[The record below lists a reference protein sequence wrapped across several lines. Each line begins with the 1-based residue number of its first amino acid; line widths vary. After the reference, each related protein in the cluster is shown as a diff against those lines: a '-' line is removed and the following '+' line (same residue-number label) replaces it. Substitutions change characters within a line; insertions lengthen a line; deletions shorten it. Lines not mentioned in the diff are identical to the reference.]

1 MGRAILPLMSRSTR
15 SDADLRKRLS
25 PLAYEVTQNKGTER
39 AFTGEYTHH
48 KGRGQYA
55 CVCCGLELFSSET
68 KYDSGSGWPSFWRP
82 LEGGRIDEHRDASH
96 GMVRTEV
103 VCHGCGAHLG
113 HVFPD
118 GPPPTG
124 LRYCI
129 NSVSLDFRSAA
140 TGEEPSMSETLST
153 QDLLVGQ
160 GPAITDG
167 QTAVVHYT
175 GWLFDA
181 AAPENK
187 GRKFDASRDHGDTF
201 SFEIGAGEVIRGWDL
216 GVAGMQVGGKRRLVI
231 PASLGYGARGAG
243 GVIPGGATLVFDVEL
258 MEIR

>member
-1 MGRAILPLMSRSTR
+1 
-15 SDADLRKRLS
+15 
-25 PLAYEVTQNKGTER
+25 
-39 AFTGEYTHH
+39 
-48 KGRGQYA
+48 
-55 CVCCGLELFSSET
+55 
-68 KYDSGSGWPSFWRP
+68 
-82 LEGGRIDEHRDASH
+82 
-96 GMVRTEV
+96 
-103 VCHGCGAHLG
+103 
-113 HVFPD
+113 
-118 GPPPTG
+118 
-124 LRYCI
+124 
-129 NSVSLDFRSAA
+129 
-140 TGEEPSMSETLST
+140 MSETLST

-167 QTAVVHYT
+167 QIAVVHYT

-181 AAPENK
+181 AASENK
-187 GRKFDASRDHGDTF
+187 GHKFDASRDHGDAF